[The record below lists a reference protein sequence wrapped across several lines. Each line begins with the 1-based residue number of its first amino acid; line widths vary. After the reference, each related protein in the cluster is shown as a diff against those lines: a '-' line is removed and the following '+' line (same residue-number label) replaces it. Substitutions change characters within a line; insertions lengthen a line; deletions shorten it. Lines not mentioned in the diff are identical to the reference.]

1 MRPLE
6 SDWTVLLLKPD
17 YAADEFGHDTLELH
31 VEAVTEACAV
41 KAARKLA
48 REIDETGEPED
59 YYCLFCARGVVHN
72 LAYDGEVGR
81 D

>member
-59 YYCLFCARGVVHN
+59 YYCLFCARGTVCN
-72 LAYDGEVGR
+72 LAQGGEVR
-81 D
+81 N